1 MSAAFRTVPNPAARL
16 CAVFESA
23 EITSVTGMF
32 AMAFRAEA
40 RIPESAVRD
49 AESAVVTAVPMA
61 APAPPSARI
70 TLSAPPPESQ
80 AESTPKPFS
89 TSAPACVT
97 QPESAVPAFPASP
110 ESAESRAVSAA
121 AQLLRKPDARLPA
134 PPDSARESPSRSA
147 EAAAGRWVSRLFFIS
162 PAAAAQSTSRNAF
175 ANAPAACAAEE
186 TRTGMEE
193 RTPVAREVMRET
205 AAAVISPACF
215 EIPSARL
222 RMTVCG
228 SEAIPP
234 ICPESERIRVAAR
247 EETRDR
253 RRGSAAE
260 TACVREAMRPGSSR
274 SRCASSP

>member
-1 MSAAFRTVPNPAARL
+1 
-16 CAVFESA
+16 
-23 EITSVTGMF
+23 
-32 AMAFRAEA
+32 MAFRAEA

-49 AESAVVTAVPMA
+49 AESAEVTAVPMA

-121 AQLLRKPDARLPA
+121 AQLVRKPEARLPA
-134 PPDSARESPSRSA
+134 PPDSARESPSRRA

-205 AAAVISPACF
+205 A
-215 EIPSARL
+215 
-222 RMTVCG
+222 
-228 SEAIPP
+228 EAIPP